1 MKSYGGIGPLRI
13 LRTYPADCMTDPAQR
28 KATKNRT
35 KPRRMNWDRVNKE
48 ARGSEA
54 IITIKQELCG
64 PAIVRGSF
72 HSNFSRVQ
80 SRRTDPDLWDNEDF
94 PGVWIFRFA
103 AGSVSGHVNVAPI
116 GIEWAVNV
124 ARFTRHRLG
133 VRSSAD
139 WFRSGALRRSV
150 WFWLGC
156 SFNTSAVIDNR
167 SSRWG
172 RSGQSCRH
180 DRLTWRCDVGMIRC
194 RRRRGRFIIDVV
206 AHVIRRGVNYSKRG
220 DGDVVG
226 RAAST
231 KNIALRIK

>member
-1 MKSYGGIGPLRI
+1 
-13 LRTYPADCMTDPAQR
+13 
-28 KATKNRT
+28 
-35 KPRRMNWDRVNKE
+35 MNWDRVNKE
-48 ARGSEA
+48 ARGSAA
-54 IITIKQELCG
+54 IITIKQELCVQ
-64 PAIVRGSF
+64 AIVRGSF
-72 HSNFSRVQ
+72 HSNFSRVP

-103 AGSVSGHVNVAPI
+103 AGSVSGYVNVAPI

-133 VRSSAD
+133 VRNLRRLAA
-139 WFRSGALRRSV
+139 RSGALRRSV

-156 SFNTSAVIDNR
+156 SFNPSAVIDNR

-172 RSGQSCRH
+172 RLGRSCRH
-180 DRLTWRCDVGMIRC
+180 DRLTWRRDVGMIRC

-220 DGDVVG
+220 DRDVVG
-226 RAAST
+226 RAASHQKHRAQNQVT
-231 KNIALRIK
+231 LYQ